1 MSTND
6 LVRDNARVA
15 IGTLLKEK
23 WQSPVDY
30 TLDDPDRDAAVGDRT
45 VGLHLAD
52 TVRTNRPYPQLVLAD
67 VSRVGTDVGWAGD
80 GSGPVTRFDGR
91 VDAQFHVGTDDDV
104 PGGEDPAL
112 LAHALAREAKEI
124 CRGANEGLPDPAT
137 DLELAYRVTVLNG
150 PVDRSGLEDP
160 DSHRGDVEIGYN
172 TLRLTPDR

>member
-1 MSTND
+1 MPSNV
-6 LVRDNARVA
+6 L
-15 IGTLLKEK
+15 
-23 WQSPVDY
+23 DY

-45 VGLHLAD
+45 VGMHLAD
-52 TVRTNRPYPQLVLAD
+52 TVRTDRPLPQLVLVD

-104 PGGEDPAL
+104 PGGEAPAL
-112 LAHALAREAKEI
+112 LASALAREATAI
-124 CRGANEGLPDPAT
+124 CRGAHDGISDPAT
-137 DLELAYRVTVLNG
+137 NLELAYRVTVLNG